1 MFLLSAISSTT
12 LDLEEME
19 VFILNKAH
27 SEQRI
32 KNKGLYLKTVP
43 SEFLMRSI

>member
-1 MFLLSAISSTT
+1 MFLLSAMSTTT

-27 SEQRI
+27 SEE
-32 KNKGLYLKTVP
+32 NKK
-43 SEFLMRSI
+43 